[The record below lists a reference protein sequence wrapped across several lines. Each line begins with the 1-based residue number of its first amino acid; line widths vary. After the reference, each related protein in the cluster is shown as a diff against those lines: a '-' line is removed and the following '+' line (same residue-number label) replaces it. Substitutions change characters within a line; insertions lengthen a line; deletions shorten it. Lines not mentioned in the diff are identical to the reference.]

1 MNIYEQQAKN
11 RRMTWAVMLVF
22 VAFFLVIGLGFDFFY
37 LSFNPAKTPNY
48 NYNAAAGYYEATVA
62 SQPVPYGTIVA
73 LLIGF
78 GLVANSMVNGP
89 AMVLRSTMARRAVS
103 TDEKERQLLNVVEE
117 MATAAGLPV
126 PTAYVVPDPDLNAFA
141 TGISPQ
147 NSVIAVTEGL
157 LSSLNR
163 EELQAVV
170 AHEMSH
176 IRNYDMR
183 LMTVSAALMG
193 AIALISDL
201 AGRSMRPRYG
211 SSYGGSSFGSSSSSG
226 SSSSGNR
233 KGGSPV
239 MLILFVV
246 WIVLVILA
254 PLISRMLAMAISRE
268 REYLADASGAELTR
282 NPLALVAALEKIR
295 NAVMPT
301 YAINNGV
308 AHMCITDPRG
318 SLIEE
323 KMGLAADLFATH
335 PPMEK
340 RILALKAMAY
350 QANNADGRR

>member
-1 MNIYEQQAKN
+1 MNIYEQQASN
-11 RRMTWAVMLVF
+11 RRMTWAIMFVF
-22 VAFFLVIGLGFDFFY
+22 VTFFVVIGLGFDFFY
-37 LSFNPAKTPNY
+37 LSFNPAKAPDYKWN
-48 NYNAAAGYYEATVA
+48 AAGYYEAGVT
-62 SQPVPYGTIVA
+62 SQPVPYGTIAA
-73 LLIGF
+73 LLIGL
-78 GLVANSMVNGP
+78 GMVANSMVNGTS
-89 AMVLRSTMARRAVS
+89 MVLRSTMARRAVS
-103 TDEKERQLLNVVEE
+103 TDEKEKQFLNVVEE
-117 MATAAGLPV
+117 MATAAGLKP

-141 TGISPQ
+141 TGLSPE

-163 EELQAVV
+163 EELQGVV

-183 LMTVSAALMG
+183 LMTVAAALMG

-211 SSYGGSSFGSSSSSG
+211 GSSYSGSSSG
-226 SSSSGNR
+226 SSSGNR
-233 KGGSPV
+233 KGGGAA
-239 MLILFVV
+239 MALIFIAWL
-246 WIVLVILA
+246 VLVMLA
-254 PLISRMLAMAISRE
+254 PLISRLLAMAISRE

-295 NAVMPT
+295 SAVMPT

-308 AHMCITDPRG
+308 AHMCIADPRG

-323 KMGLAADLFATH
+323 KMGFAADLFATH

-340 RILALKAMAY
+340 RILALKVMAY
-350 QANNADGRR
+350 QAGKPAV